1 MAGQGNE
8 SAQSKE
14 IPSMDNPSKS
24 PSSGST
30 ETITLGAGCFW
41 CVEAVY
47 QGLEGVVSVV
57 SGYAGG
63 HVENPSYET
72 VCSGTT
78 GHAEVCQ
85 IEFKPSIVTLEE
97 VLEVF
102 WGTHDPTTK
111 DRQGN
116 DVGTQYRSAIFFHS
130 KEQESTARSY
140 LKQLGEAKIWSDP
153 IVTEIEALTK
163 FYRAE
168 DSHQNYFNDN
178 PSAGY
183 CNFVI
188 RPKVA
193 KFKKKFSEK
202 LKQGF

>member
-1 MAGQGNE
+1 MILA
-8 SAQSKE
+8 
-14 IPSMDNPSKS
+14 DR
-24 PSSGST
+24 GS
-30 ETITLGAGCFW
+30 
-41 CVEAVY
+41 
-47 QGLEGVVSVV
+47 
-57 SGYAGG
+57 
-63 HVENPSYET
+63 
-72 VCSGTT
+72 
-78 GHAEVCQ
+78 
-85 IEFKPSIVTLEE
+85 
-97 VLEVF
+97 
-102 WGTHDPTTK
+102 
-111 DRQGN
+111 
-116 DVGTQYRSAIFFHS
+116 QYRSAIFFHS

-140 LKQLGEAKIWSDP
+140 LKQLGQAKIWPDP

-193 KFKKKFSEK
+193 KFKKSFSNK